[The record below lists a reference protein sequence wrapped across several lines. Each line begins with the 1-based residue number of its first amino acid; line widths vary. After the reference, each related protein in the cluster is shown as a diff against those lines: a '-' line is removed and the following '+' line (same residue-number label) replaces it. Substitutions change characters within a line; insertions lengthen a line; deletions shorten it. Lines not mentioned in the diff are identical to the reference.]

1 MYHHEALL
9 NHLFKV
15 HSTAFYLK
23 ATTSAQIKAAHF
35 DELRLPW
42 SNVVNSIEVLKA
54 HVHYEQSSITQI
66 RHNKCILSKTTPR
79 HRWPRLQS
87 SRINW

>member
-1 MYHHEALL
+1 MDYHEAL
-9 NHLFKV
+9 HRLFKV

-23 ATTSAQIKAAHF
+23 ATTSDQIEAAQF

-54 HVHYEQSSITQI
+54 HVH
-66 RHNKCILSKTTPR
+66 
-79 HRWPRLQS
+79 
-87 SRINW
+87 